1 MQVDFITSDLTVT
14 VAYLLL
20 CFPAGVKATSLN
32 YKFESCGVLVVLKNL
47 CNRLSELSCI
57 LWAKIEAKYINVFRC
72 LLPMEL
78 VCQTGCCIPAASILE
93 QAPALHLR
101 TLLDPPFRLCVCTE

>member
-20 CFPAGVKATSLN
+20 CFPAGVKAASLN
-32 YKFESCGVLVVLKNL
+32 YKFESCGVLVVLNNL
-47 CNRLSELSCI
+47 LSELSCI
-57 LWAKIEAKYINVFRC
+57 LWVAKIEAKYINVFRC
-72 LLPMEL
+72 LLPVEL

-101 TLLDPPFRLCVCTE
+101 IFAHPPFRLCVCTK